1 MITVM
6 FVMNSNDMVETM
18 VNNNDNDSNIS
29 IVVVI
34 MSLIIIGK

>member
-18 VNNNDNDSNIS
+18 VNDNDIDSNIS